1 MIMQKIH
8 HINEGKSTDFES
20 EAFYDDLTKL
30 PNQNLLYDRLG
41 QEMASSR
48 RTGRYMA
55 LMYMGLID
63 FQPLNDSD
71 SQEIGDL
78 LLTEAANRI
87 KNNVREVDTVARIS
101 SDEFVVML
109 NELTREKTQS
119 ITQVHIIAEKIRTAL
134 VNPYPIIIK
143 HDKTADTIAEYNC
156 TVSMGVVV
164 FTSENKNRDDVLEW
178 AKRSM
183 YKAKESEGSQICFS
197 EADI

>member
-8 HINEGKSTDFES
+8 NIKEARPVDFNR
-20 EAFYDDLTKL
+20 EAIYDALTKL

-41 QEMASSR
+41 QEMASSK

-55 LMYMGLID
+55 LMFIGLID
-63 FQPLNDSD
+63 LQPLNDTD

-78 LLTEAANRI
+78 LLIEAANRI
-87 KNNVREVDTVARIS
+87 KNNVREVDTVARS
-101 SDEFVVML
+101 NSDEFVVML

-143 HDKTADTIAEYNC
+143 HDKAADTVAEYSC
-156 TVSMGVVV
+156 AVSMGVVV
-164 FTSENKNRDDVLEW
+164 FTNENKNRDEVLEW
-178 AKRSM
+178 AKKSM
-183 YKAKESEGSQICFS
+183 YKAKESGGSQICFS
-197 EADI
+197 DADT

>member
-8 HINEGKSTDFES
+8 HINTGKSTDFDS
-20 EAFYDDLTKL
+20 KAFYDDLTQL

-41 QEMASSR
+41 QEMASSK

-55 LMYMGLID
+55 LMFMGLTD
-63 FQPLNDSD
+63 FQPLNDSN

-78 LLTEAANRI
+78 LLIEAANRI
-87 KNNVREVDTVARIS
+87 KDNVREVDTVARIG

-119 ITQVHIIAEKIRTAL
+119 ITQVHIIAEKIRAAL

-143 HDKTADTIAEYNC
+143 HDKAADAIAEYNC

-164 FTSENKNRDDVLEW
+164 FTSEDKNRDDVLEW
-178 AKRSM
+178 ARRSM

-197 EADI
+197 DADT

>member
-8 HINEGKSTDFES
+8 HINTGKSTDFDS
-20 EAFYDDLTKL
+20 KAFYDDLTQL
-30 PNQNLLYDRLG
+30 PNQSLLYDRLG
-41 QEMASSR
+41 QEMASSK

-55 LMYMGLID
+55 LMFMGLID
-63 FQPLNDSD
+63 FQPLNDSN

-78 LLTEAANRI
+78 LLIEAANRI
-87 KNNVREVDTVARIS
+87 KSNVREVDTVARIG

-119 ITQVHIIAEKIRTAL
+119 ITQVHVIAEKIRMAL

-143 HDKTADTIAEYNC
+143 HDKAADTIAEYNC

-164 FTSENKNRDDVLEW
+164 FASENKSRDDVLEW
-178 AKRSM
+178 ARKSM

-197 EADI
+197 DTET